1 MAGKCITC
9 DGRQYGQRTSVNR
22 WSDELKKKINKRQLL
37 RIRHAFV
44 ESIAG
49 LPVTAVKKRCCVTDT
64 PIVRFPPMQTG
75 VTDTKTTVWTKKM
88 RVPVSDI
95 QTAFVFVSRPPVLP
109 THPYSVRPSALP
121 SNPPSTPLSS
131 FPTFPPSLP
140 LFLHPFFWF
149 SLVPSYRMSARPSD
163 TPSVSPVTP
172 FVLVTLPTFR
182 GPFFYTVGL
191 SLGWLVLLT
200 WGTRKGSTTRLFT
213 AMTWRSPSNAY
224 SDREGSSWNKSTEP
238 HKNKFSMHSLPFAT
252 IRTSWEYN

>member
-88 RVPVSDI
+88 RVTVSDI

-109 THPYSVRPSALP
+109 THPYSVRPPVLP
-121 SNPPSTPLSS
+121 THPYSVRPPFLPTRPLLLCPA
-131 FPTFPPSLP
+131 FQPFLPPSLYFSIHSFDFP
-140 LFLHPFFWF
+140 LF
-149 SLVPSYRMSARPSD
+149 RP
-163 TPSVSPVTP
+163 TVCRPV
-172 FVLVTLPTFR
+172 LPTLLPCSR
-182 GPFFYTVGL
+182 WLPSCSWP
-191 SLGWLVLLT
+191 SLPSAVRRSVLLYGWFIIRLVGFT
-200 WGTRKGSTTRLFT
+200 YLRYKERKYDSALHGHDL
-213 AMTWRSPSNAY
+213 
-224 SDREGSSWNKSTEP
+224 TEP
-238 HKNKFSMHSLPFAT
+238 IQCVLRQRRVILKQVHRAP
-252 IRTSWEYN
+252 

>member
-1 MAGKCITC
+1 MAGKRITC

-88 RVPVSDI
+88 RVTVSDI

-109 THPYSVRPSALP
+109 THPYSVRPPVLP
-121 SNPPSTPLSS
+121 THPYSVRPPFLPTRPLLLCPA
-131 FPTFPPSLP
+131 FQPFLPPSLYFSIHSFDFP
-140 LFLHPFFWF
+140 LFRPT
-149 SLVPSYRMSARPSD
+149 VYR
-163 TPSVSPVTP
+163 PV
-172 FVLVTLPTFR
+172 LPTLLLCSR
-182 GPFFYTVGL
+182 WLPSCSWP
-191 SLGWLVLLT
+191 SLPSAVRRSVLLYGWFIIRLVGFT
-200 WGTRKGSTTRLFT
+200 YLRYKERKYDSALHGHDL
-213 AMTWRSPSNAY
+213 
-224 SDREGSSWNKSTEP
+224 TEP
-238 HKNKFSMHSLPFAT
+238 IQCVLRQRRVILKQVHRAP
-252 IRTSWEYN
+252 

>member
-1 MAGKCITC
+1 MAGKRITC

-88 RVPVSDI
+88 RVTVSDI

-109 THPYSVRPSALP
+109 THPYSVRPPVLP
-121 SNPPSTPLSS
+121 THPYSVRPPFLPTRPLLLCPA
-131 FPTFPPSLP
+131 FQPFLPPSLYFSIHSFDFP
-140 LFLHPFFWF
+140 LFRPT
-149 SLVPSYRMSARPSD
+149 VYR
-163 TPSVSPVTP
+163 PV
-172 FVLVTLPTFR
+172 LPTLLLCSR
-182 GPFFYTVGL
+182 WLPSCSWP
-191 SLGWLVLLT
+191 SLPSAVRRSVLLY
-200 WGTRKGSTTRLFT
+200 G
-213 AMTWRSPSNAY
+213 
-224 SDREGSSWNKSTEP
+224 
-238 HKNKFSMHSLPFAT
+238 
-252 IRTSWEYN
+252 

>member
-1 MAGKCITC
+1 MAGKRITC

-22 WSDELKKKINKRQLL
+22 WSDELKKKTNKRQLL

-75 VTDTKTTVWTKKM
+75 VTDTKTTVWTKKT
-88 RVPVSDI
+88 RATVSDI
-95 QTAFVFVSRPPVLP
+95 QTAFVFVFRPPVLP
-109 THPYSVRPSALP
+109 THPYSVRPPFLP
-121 SNPPSTPLSS
+121 TRPLLLCPA
-131 FPTFPPSLP
+131 FQPFLP

-163 TPSVSPVTP
+163 TPSVFPVTP

-182 GPFFYTVGL
+182 GPSVRSFIR
-191 SLGWLVLLT
+191 LV
-200 WGTRKGSTTRLFT
+200 
-213 AMTWRSPSNAY
+213 Y
-224 SDREGSSWNKSTEP
+224 
-238 HKNKFSMHSLPFAT
+238 H
-252 IRTSWEYN
+252 